1 MYLCGAGA
9 GFNPGAEFVLCDLA
23 VVVPAVEQAERHR
36 VLLPDKPACITK
48 SLQARQSVSCTE
60 RKTQISL
67 PASPSVREVIQ
78 RHIHHK
84 HCYLK
89 YRLVLFHLI
98 TSRETATGYAYFG
111 VDHQVTEARI
121 KNNKHRPVNDGYR
134 SVCATVIHGISKK
147 ASVTILGIRAAL
159 VTDAHQSIETQKGN
173 PPSRAHHQHHHVSPF
188 CRKL

>member
-1 MYLCGAGA
+1 MSPEGISHAHSRHSSLSLSLHPENTVYLCGAGA
-9 GFNPGAEFVLCDLA
+9 GFNPGAELVLCDLA

-60 RKTQISL
+60 RKTPISL

-89 YRLVLFHLI
+89 YGLVLFHLI
-98 TSRETATGYAYFG
+98 T
-111 VDHQVTEARI
+111 
-121 KNNKHRPVNDGYR
+121 
-134 SVCATVIHGISKK
+134 
-147 ASVTILGIRAAL
+147 
-159 VTDAHQSIETQKGN
+159 
-173 PPSRAHHQHHHVSPF
+173 
-188 CRKL
+188 